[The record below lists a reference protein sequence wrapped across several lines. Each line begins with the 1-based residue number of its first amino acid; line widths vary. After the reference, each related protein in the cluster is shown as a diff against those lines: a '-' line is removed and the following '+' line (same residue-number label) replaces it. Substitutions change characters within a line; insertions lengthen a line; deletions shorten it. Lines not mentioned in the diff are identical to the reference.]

1 MLGIHYAV
9 NHPVKK
15 HRITVEEAIKM
26 YTASGAY
33 GLFLEEHLGSLT
45 AGKYAD
51 AVIFPVD
58 LSSTDPERLKTIR
71 PLCTIKAGE
80 IVFDRGVYHV
90 KD

>member
-1 MLGIHYAV
+1 M
-9 NHPVKK
+9 
-15 HRITVEEAIKM
+15 EEAIKM